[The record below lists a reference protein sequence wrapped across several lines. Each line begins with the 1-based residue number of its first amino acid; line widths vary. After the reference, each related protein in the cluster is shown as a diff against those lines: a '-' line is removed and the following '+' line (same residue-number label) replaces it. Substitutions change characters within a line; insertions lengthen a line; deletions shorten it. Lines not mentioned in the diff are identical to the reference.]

1 MYDKY
6 ACWCETTSA
15 RKANDIHTAMA
26 DIKTLS
32 SKILETKGLV
42 QTRTNEIKELTD
54 DLVANSNSLA
64 EATAIRQK

>member
-6 ACWCETTSA
+6 ACWCETTTA

-42 QTRTNEIKELTD
+42 QTRANEIEELSKNIQDNVKE
-54 DLVANSNSLA
+54 
-64 EATAIRQK
+64 